1 METLDVNEI
10 INLLFVLSIAASV
23 AGFMAGLLGVGGGII
38 IVPALYY
45 AFTVLDFDI
54 ATRMHLS
61 VGTSLAIIIPTSI
74 ISTKTHMEY
83 DAVDFKLVKSFG
95 IFILL
100 GVIAGTFLAVNL
112 KTPAFILFF
121 SIMAFIVGLFF
132 IFFREQ
138 LLKNPKM
145 ISDSVKNISGV
156 IIGFISVL
164 LGIGGGSTYLALL
177 LIWEIPYYIFPII
190 ALTCN
195 IIVVSGNSFN
205 YIKAGN
211 LNLKLLIPYLLGSV
225 PFAFIGGSL
234 NIEKNLFEFLLFGVL
249 SIAGFLLL
257 IKSKSFDDKHNI
269 YKKISLFFSIFIG
282 SIIGFVSGI
291 VGIGGGI
298 FLSPVLFLLKAGKPK
313 HIATVASLFI
323 LINSISGIMGQLT
336 KNLVLNEIV
345 NYWPL
350 LLCVLFGGQLGNI
363 INIKVFS
370 NRVLALVTGILVI
383 FVSIRLGFKIFS

>member
-1 METLDVNEI
+1 METLDINEI

-83 DAVDFKLVKSFG
+83 DAVDFKLIKSFG
-95 IFILL
+95 FFILL
-100 GVIAGTFLAVNL
+100 GVIGGTFLAVNL

-145 ISDSVKNISGV
+145 ISDSAKNISGI

-164 LGIGGGSTYLALL
+164 LGIGGGSLMVPFMRTFGYDIRRSIGTAAGVGF
-177 LIWEIPYYIFPII
+177 LIAVFGTITMITGGKIVD
-190 ALTCN
+190 N
-195 IIVVSGNSFN
+195 INTPFSFGYVN
-205 YIKAGN
+205 
-211 LNLKLLIPYLLGSV
+211 LLGFLVFV
-225 PFAFIGGSL
+225 PVTMIMARVGAKAVYKID
-234 NIEKNLFEFLLFGVL
+234 KNTL
-249 SIAGFLLL
+249 S
-257 IKSKSFDDKHNI
+257 
-269 YKKISLFFSIFIG
+269 KIF
-282 SIIGFVSGI
+282 
-291 VGIGGGI
+291 GI
-298 FLSPVLFLLKAGKPK
+298 FLIIVSVRSFFEYL
-313 HIATVASLFI
+313 S
-323 LINSISGIMGQLT
+323 IN
-336 KNLVLNEIV
+336 
-345 NYWPL
+345 
-350 LLCVLFGGQLGNI
+350 
-363 INIKVFS
+363 
-370 NRVLALVTGILVI
+370 
-383 FVSIRLGFKIFS
+383 